1 MKVLSIIG
9 ARPQFIKASQICNK
23 LSEQI
28 SHVLVHTGQH
38 YDNLLSDIFFKDLKI
53 PEPDYNLGVG
63 SGSHAFQT
71 SKMMVEIESVVNSE
85 RPDLVLVYGDTNS
98 TLAGAL
104 VSSKLRINTAHLEA
118 GLRSFNRSMPE
129 EINRLLTDHCSSILF
144 CPTKVALSNLEKEGI
159 TKEVYLTGDVMYDA
173 LMEYL
178 PLAKSK
184 SKILENLDIETDY
197 ILLTLHRPQNVDDS
211 FTLLNILNSVS
222 ASGKDIIWPI
232 HPRSK
237 NTLVKNQL
245 VEKVPSNIK
254 IINPVGY
261 IDMLSL
267 EYNSSKIATDS
278 GGVQKEAYILEKPCI
293 TLRPDTEWVETID
306 DGWNVLVDTDSKK
319 IKEEIINFNPKNKPN
334 IDYGGGQASSN
345 VCNLIEELLVK

>member
-1 MKVLSIIG
+1 MKILSIVG
-9 ARPQFIKASQICNK
+9 ARPQFIKASQIFK
-23 LSEQI
+23 RLSKDVK
-28 SHVLVHTGQH
+28 HVLVHTGQH

-53 PEPDYNLGVG
+53 PEPEYNLGVG

-104 VSSKLRINTAHLEA
+104 VSSKLRIKTAHLEA

-178 PLAKSK
+178 PLAKTK
-184 SKILENLDIETDY
+184 SKILENLDIETDF

-211 FTLLNILNSVS
+211 FILLNILNSVS

-245 VEKVPSNIK
+245 VKKVPSNIK
-254 IINPVGY
+254 IIDPVGY

-267 EYNSSKIATDS
+267 EYHSSKIATDS

-293 TLRPDTEWVETID
+293 TIRPDTEWVETID